1 MCLKENSRI
10 GVSVISESEEH
21 VVCIPRDHPQRSERG
36 PGRASEDRSE
46 SVSLPRFL
54 HRTSRPSLNT
64 YLPLLH
70 DQSSSEAEEDERS
83 SDVDCS
89 DDDMDREDDDGLK
102 ADKNSKFCTNC
113 TGRMSADE
121 ELCEDC
127 GHCPSQDDA
136 LFAAIQMQS
145 SSAARNEQRVALLYD
160 ERMELHVEGGASP
173 HPERPDRIRA
183 VMARLLSTGL
193 GGDHN
198 CIDVACE
205 AESNLA

>member
-1 MCLKENSRI
+1 
-10 GVSVISESEEH
+10 
-21 VVCIPRDHPQRSERG
+21 
-36 PGRASEDRSE
+36 
-46 SVSLPRFL
+46 
-54 HRTSRPSLNT
+54 
-64 YLPLLH
+64 
-70 DQSSSEAEEDERS
+70 
-83 SDVDCS
+83 
-89 DDDMDREDDDGLK
+89 
-102 ADKNSKFCTNC
+102 
-113 TGRMSADE
+113 MSADE

-205 AESNLA
+205 AESNLLYNSPPDHPSFDLQTVVNGYPVGRQRQRSWLPCTPRSLSRWWLISPTRALCKRGTLHQS